1 MLNICLKSK
10 KKIEHQASI
19 NACRVMERFERINI
33 LGGQNNES
41 VNMIISKSEI

>member
-10 KKIEHQASI
+10 KKMNII
-19 NACRVMERFERINI
+19 NASRVMERLERMDI

-41 VNMIISKSEI
+41 VNSTIFHIKR